1 MMKLN
6 FILLIIYLMRY
17 VEFLRRQSNAKVQR
31 LRDVRICS
39 IKTNGLNEI
48 TLSINQ

>member
-1 MMKLN
+1 MMKQN
-6 FILLIIYLMRY
+6 IILLIIYLMRY

-31 LRDVRICS
+31 LRDVRICL